1 MRIQSIKGKTV
12 NEIREDTTVHVN
24 RWILSHEFR
33 ATYRDSLIDSE
44 TLKSG
49 TFTPKVTSTDLVPIS
64 VSDNFADDAKVT
76 LGDTIVFNV
85 QGVLMHTD
93 VGSIRAVDW
102 SRMQPNFTVLF
113 PKGVLE
119 NAPQFRVLTT
129 HVANE
134 EASAHLQQELVQK
147 FPNVSILDLRQI
159 LSIVEKLLDKIGYV
173 INFMAFFSILTG
185 IIVLL
190 GAVRT
195 SKHQRIK
202 ESVLL
207 RTLGA
212 KSNQILKI
220 IALEYAYLGILGSLA
235 GVLLSLL
242 GSQLLA
248 LWIFDAPFQP
258 SAVPFVVIFPLITL
272 LVLAI
277 GMANSRSVIKNSPL
291 EVLRKENS

>member
-1 MRIQSIKGKTV
+1 
-12 NEIREDTTVHVN
+12 
-24 RWILSHEFR
+24 
-33 ATYRDSLIDSE
+33 
-44 TLKSG
+44 
-49 TFTPKVTSTDLVPIS
+49 
-64 VSDNFADDAKVT
+64 
-76 LGDTIVFNV
+76 
-85 QGVLMHTD
+85 
-93 VGSIRAVDW
+93 
-102 SRMQPNFTVLF
+102 MQPNFTVLF
-113 PKGVLE
+113 PAGVLE
-119 NAPQFRVLTT
+119 SAPQFRVLST
-129 HVANE
+129 HVQNE
-134 EASAHLQQELVQK
+134 RASAVLQQKLVTK

-159 LSIVEKLLDKIGYV
+159 LNVVEKLLDKIAWI

-185 IIVLL
+185 VVVLL

-220 IALEYAYLGILGSLA
+220 IALEYTYLGAIGSFT
-235 GVLLSLL
+235 GIMLSLI

-248 LWIFDAPFQP
+248 LWIFETPFTP
-258 SAVPFVVIFPLITL
+258 SIIPFVVLFPGITL

-277 GMANSRSVIKNSPL
+277 GMTNSRSVIKNSPL

>member
-1 MRIQSIKGKTV
+1 
-12 NEIREDTTVHVN
+12 
-24 RWILSHEFR
+24 
-33 ATYRDSLIDSE
+33 
-44 TLKSG
+44 
-49 TFTPKVTSTDLVPIS
+49 
-64 VSDNFADDAKVT
+64 

-85 QGVLMHTD
+85 QGVMINTV
-93 VGSIRAVDW
+93 VGSIRTVDW

-113 PKGVLE
+113 PVGVLE

-129 HVANE
+129 HVQDE
-134 EASAHLQQELVQK
+134 KASALLQQEVVYK

-195 SKHQRIK
+195 SKHQRIR

-207 RTLGA
+207 RTIGA
-212 KSNQILKI
+212 KSHQILKI
-220 IALEYAYLGILGSLA
+220 IALEYIYLGVIGSLA
-235 GVLLSLL
+235 GVLLSLI

-248 LWIFDAPFQP
+248 IWIFDTPFSP
-258 SAVPFVVIFPLITL
+258 SIIPFAVLFPVITL
-272 LVLAI
+272 MVLTI
-277 GMANSRSVIKNSPL
+277 GLLNSRSVIKNSPL